1 MLAGLESEITLAIRA
16 GDVEPTLHAYQEEHD
31 IDILVMGAYG
41 HSRIRQ
47 FLVGSTTTRMLE
59 TARKPLVV
67 LR

>member
-1 MLAGLESEITLAIRA
+1 MYPRQVDDALVIAVSLKA
-16 GDVEPTLHAYQEEHD
+16 
-31 IDILVMGAYG
+31 DILVMGAYG
-41 HSRIRQ
+41 PSRIRQ